1 MGGKDY
7 FLKFP
12 GIEEYM
18 KSGKMREYVG
28 DLEVKMLADGTHFMQ
43 EQLPVQVNQL
53 IINFLNQ
60 HIWSAS
66 RPFQWWS
73 NSLFEFVEFDND
85 NEACSWIDF

>member
-1 MGGKDY
+1 
-7 FLKFP
+7 
-12 GIEEYM
+12 M

-60 HIWSAS
+60 HI
-66 RPFQWWS
+66 
-73 NSLFEFVEFDND
+73 
-85 NEACSWIDF
+85 